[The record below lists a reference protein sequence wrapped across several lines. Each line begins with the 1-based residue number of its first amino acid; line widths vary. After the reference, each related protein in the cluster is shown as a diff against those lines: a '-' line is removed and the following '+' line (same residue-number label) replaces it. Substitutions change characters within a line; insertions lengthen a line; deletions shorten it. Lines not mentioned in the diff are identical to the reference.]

1 MLYPLIQG
9 YDSVELRADVE
20 LVGTDQKFNLLMGR
34 ELQKAYGKPQ
44 QTILTMPILEGLDG
58 VQKMSKFLNN
68 YIAINDS
75 PSDIFG
81 KLMSI
86 SDELMWRY
94 IDLLSFRDASEIQ
107 QWKDDVAGGQN
118 PMNVKKN
125 FAIEIVA
132 RFHSGE
138 ESVGACQNFDDFKFS
153 CRL

>member
-1 MLYPLIQG
+1 
-9 YDSVELRADVE
+9 
-20 LVGTDQKFNLLMGR
+20 
-34 ELQKAYGKPQ
+34 
-44 QTILTMPILEGLDG
+44 
-58 VQKMSKFLNN
+58 
-68 YIAINDS
+68 
-75 PSDIFG
+75 
-81 KLMSI
+81 MSI

>member
-118 PMNVKKN
+118 PMNVKKT
-125 FAIEIVA
+125 
-132 RFHSGE
+132 
-138 ESVGACQNFDDFKFS
+138 
-153 CRL
+153 LL